1 MVPSITARAP
11 AKLNLGLSIVGR
23 RADGYH
29 DLISVFHAVDWQDT
43 LEIVEIPSG
52 IEFACSSCDGV
63 PGAPQN
69 LVFRALELVFQ
80 RFRITRGVAARL
92 QKEIPAG
99 AGLGGGSS
107 DAAATLRAV
116 RRLFNLQGD
125 EDSWL
130 LLCQQLGSDVPF
142 FWRGGTALVEGR
154 GERLTP
160 LSIDER
166 LWFVVVVPP
175 IHISTAWAYGQLSKP
190 SGGNQDYRD
199 RIQRLRA
206 GELSLSDFCREIPND
221 FERVVEAAFPR
232 IGEIRR
238 ALEASGAIS
247 ARMSG
252 SGSSVFGVY
261 SKQEEAQRAAALF
274 PSDCLV
280 RCVQGMPSSRDQML

>member
-1 MVPSITARAP
+1 MVSSIVVRAP

-43 LEIVEIPSG
+43 LEIAEIPSG
-52 IEFACSSCDGV
+52 IEFSCSLCDGV
-63 PGAPQN
+63 PRGPQN
-69 LVFRALELVFQ
+69 LVFRAIELAFQ
-80 RFRITRGVAARL
+80 KFHITRGVAARL

-107 DAAATLRAV
+107 DAAAALRAL

-125 EDSWL
+125 DDSWL

-160 LSIDER
+160 LPVDEK

-175 IHISTAWAYGQLSKP
+175 IHVSTAWAYGQLPRP
-190 SGGNQDYRD
+190 SGGNQDYRN

-206 GELSLSDFCREIPND
+206 GELSLADFCREIPND
-221 FERVVEAAFPR
+221 FERVVEAVFPR
-232 IGEIRR
+232 IGEIRC

-261 SKQEEAQRAAALF
+261 SEQQEAQRAAALL
-274 PSDCLV
+274 PADCLV
-280 RCVQGMPSSRDQML
+280 RCVQGMPSSSDRKL